1 MTRSG
6 LIKRLVAANPQLYAR
21 DIERIVGTV
30 FEQIGRERLIA
41 ACVED
46 EVAAW
51 GCGRAARGEPL
62 SEAQHQ
68 KSGPSSRNRPKRHSR
83 VRKEREID
91 RSVPCLRSPAR
102 VTFGTFHRS
111 ATFDLSV
118 SITAALRFFSC
129 AAAAANLLVHHRVDF
144 PPLAVPA

>member
-68 KSGPSSRNRPKRHSR
+68 NRVLPAATVPNVTRAYAR
-83 VRKEREID
+83 RER
-91 RSVPCLRSPAR
+91 
-102 VTFGTFHRS
+102 
-111 ATFDLSV
+111 
-118 SITAALRFFSC
+118 
-129 AAAAANLLVHHRVDF
+129 
-144 PPLAVPA
+144 